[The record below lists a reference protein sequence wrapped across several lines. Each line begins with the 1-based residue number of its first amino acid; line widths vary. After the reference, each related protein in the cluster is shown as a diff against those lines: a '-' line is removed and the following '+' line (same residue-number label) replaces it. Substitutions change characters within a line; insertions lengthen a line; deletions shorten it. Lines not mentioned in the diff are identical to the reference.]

1 MPFFKCK
8 TWFFLGFG
16 YTIMIVK
23 KEKRKNTKTQK
34 QNKTKTKI
42 EISCRLKINLTFVNS
57 MNTTKKEK
65 KIIMEN
71 KNKILPKPGIN
82 QHSLQHFLN
91 QGPLDLQSNALPTEL
106 FRQMTDFHLLQFVNI
121 ILILC
126 SPSLTKLTLTN
137 VFQSLAQCKIG

>member
-1 MPFFKCK
+1 MI
-8 TWFFLGFG
+8 FLGLCV
-16 YTIMIVK
+16 YNNDCQKRK
-23 KEKRKNTKTQK
+23 KKKHKNTKTK
-34 QNKTKTKI
+34 QNKNKNRDQLQIKNKSYFCQQY
-42 EISCRLKINLTFVNS
+42 EYN
-57 MNTTKKEK
+57 KERK

-121 ILILC
+121 IFILC